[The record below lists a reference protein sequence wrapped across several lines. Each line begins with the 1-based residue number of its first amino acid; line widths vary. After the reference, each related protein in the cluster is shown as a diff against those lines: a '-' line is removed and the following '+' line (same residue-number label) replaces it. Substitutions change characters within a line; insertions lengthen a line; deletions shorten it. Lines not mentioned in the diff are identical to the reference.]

1 MLIEALA
8 PDPDATEK
16 HSIEIRAPRAAVY
29 RALWSVDFGASW
41 VLRGLL
47 FLRTLPKLLL
57 DPTRLR
63 TREKKLTLGTIIEAG
78 FGRLAEEPGHEVVLG
93 VAGRFWR
100 PVGNLLP
107 FREDNFKGPVPSGI
121 ARAVWN
127 FSVREVSAGLSV
139 LATETRVTCGDAAS
153 RLKFRMYWL
162 VVGPFSAVIR
172 RIMLKAVRRSCESV
186 T

>member
-16 HSIEIRAPRAAVY
+16 HSIEIHAPRAAVY
-29 RALWSVDFGASW
+29 RALWSADFGASW

-47 FLRTLPKLLL
+47 FLRTLPQLLL
-57 DPTRLR
+57 DPTRLK
-63 TREKKLTLGTIIEAG
+63 TRKKKLTLGTIIEAG
-78 FGRLAEEPGHEVVLG
+78 FGRLAEEPGHHVVLG

-100 PVGNLLP
+100 PFGNLLP